1 MDRFLAIIDA
11 VSEFTGRA
19 VSYLVVPLILT
30 IVYSVISRYFFNSIV
45 HWSFEM
51 TIFMFGIM
59 VMLGGA
65 YTLKQGAH
73 VRVDVLPGYLGHR
86 GKCLLD
92 ILSFVMV
99 LGVCCVIIW
108 LGTRSAWMSTLR
120 LEHSSL
126 QTPFNPQIWWFRWV
140 IPLSALLIGLQALA
154 EIIRTARSFN
164 QTPEERS

>member
-1 MDRFLAIIDA
+1 
-11 VSEFTGRA
+11 
-19 VSYLVVPLILT
+19 VV
-30 IVYSVISRYFFNSIV
+30 SRYFFNSIV

-65 YTLKQGAH
+65 YTLREKAH
-73 VRVDVLPGYLGHR
+73 VRVDVLSGYLGHR
-86 GKCLLD
+86 GKCVLD
-92 ILSFVMV
+92 ILSFLMV
-99 LGVCCVIIW
+99 LGVCCIITW

-140 IPLSALLIGLQALA
+140 IPVSAVLIGLQALA
-154 EIIRTARSFN
+154 EILRTARSFN
-164 QTPEERS
+164 SPPPPNPAPTPSERS